1 MLSLASYA
9 VQCII
14 ETMPMCGPSG
24 HVMPLRF
31 RLQPQERPLDA
42 SRTELPESIS
52 AANSVY
58 HNYKHKQKCQRDE
71 QY

>member
-24 HVMPLRF
+24 NVMPLRF

-42 SRTELPESIS
+42 SRTELPEPIS
-52 AANSVY
+52 AADSV
-58 HNYKHKQKCQRDE
+58 
-71 QY
+71 